1 MKCEVDIIWDVEEIC
16 DEENLSYDEAV
27 VKYNLPKNIDNYELN
42 EDYVDDE
49 EDNLDEALG
58 EALVNQL
65 TDEYNFLVQGLV
77 WRLLAE

>member
-1 MKCEVDIIWDVEEIC
+1 MKCEVDIIWDVKEIC

-42 EDYVDDE
+42 EDYVDDK

-65 TDEYNFLVQGLV
+65 TGEYNFLVQGLV